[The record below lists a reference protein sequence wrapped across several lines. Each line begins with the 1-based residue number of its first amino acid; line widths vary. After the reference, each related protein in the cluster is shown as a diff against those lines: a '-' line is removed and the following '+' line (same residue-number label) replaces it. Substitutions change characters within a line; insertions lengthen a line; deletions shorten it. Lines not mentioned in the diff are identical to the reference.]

1 MGRARKIWANVAE
14 PPTRPMNLVRPIVDM
29 LMTEL
34 DDGLWST
41 DVLYAHGST
50 LKAVKTSEKS
60 GTTSRQSSIST
71 PFTVQLGHDV
81 ASTSYEDSTVL
92 ETAGCPY

>member
-1 MGRARKIWANVAE
+1 MGKARKIWANVAE

-29 LMTEL
+29 LLTEL
-34 DDGLWST
+34 DDGVWST
-41 DVLYAHGST
+41 DVLYAHGSRW
-50 LKAVKTSEKS
+50 KAVKTSDKS

-71 PFTVQLGHDV
+71 PYTVHLCQD
-81 ASTSYEDSTVL
+81 ATSTSYEDSTVL